1 MSEEESWRAFQRMER
16 QVYGK
21 LSYLIAGETNLEPWE
36 VWRKKMSNVYNK
48 QIGGTSLSQSMKIQ
62 PSVNS

>member
-21 LSYLIAGETNLEPWE
+21 LSYLFAGETNLEPWE
-36 VWRKKMSNVYNK
+36 KEEEDKK
-48 QIGGTSLSQSMKIQ
+48 LDDR
-62 PSVNS
+62 

>member
-21 LSYLIAGETNLEPWE
+21 LSYLFAGETNLEPWE
-36 VWRKKMSNVYNK
+36 EVSY
-48 QIGGTSLSQSMKIQ
+48 GGRR
-62 PSVNS
+62 